1 MTDNEKKFQDAQ
13 CAEHA
18 AWAKKEGLPVCSPQR
33 MTALVEWMD
42 AYNLLKEMESVVK
55 VERPLAPHNGI
66 DAAAG
71 SMVQS
76 RCASTRRGCEMVK
89 AKVGTGRVVHW
100 ATKTAVTRL
109 TTLCTVTNTHNVNKR
124 PYVWEVDG
132 STAVTCKN
140 CLAIQGG

>member
-18 AWAKKEGLPVCSPQR
+18 AWAK
-33 MTALVEWMD
+33 
-42 AYNLLKEMESVVK
+42 
-55 VERPLAPHNGI
+55 
-66 DAAAG
+66 
-71 SMVQS
+71 
-76 RCASTRRGCEMVK
+76 MVK
-89 AKVGTGRVVHW
+89 AKVGTGKVVHW